1 MFGFCR
7 KMIKEQQGQ
16 VLPAVLAL
24 LVIGGLTIAPGLNYT
39 ATILN
44 GSRIVSEDIR
54 GIYAADAGVTEVLW
68 ALENSQSPPSQTSD
82 NINQMAVSIETVET
96 GNFTLYLGE
105 LIEPGEHND
114 YLDIDS
120 TLTWDEGA
128 QAYRYTITV
137 TWLPGSGYPIIHL
150 KEVGARMPPGY
161 SYQSGSAAAFA
172 GNLSTAEPEEIQDS
186 TGAYLL
192 NWAMTPP
199 LPEVSQDN
207 PVATQSFYITGAGD
221 LEGYYSWVVASR
233 SDIGAVGEITG
244 TAYRITATATRPE
257 DGRTTATIVANV
269 MLGDTTSILSWQISN

>member
-7 KMIKEQQGQ
+7 KMIKGQKGQ

-39 ATILN
+39 ATSLN

-54 GIYAADAGVTEVLW
+54 GIYAADAGVTEVIW
-68 ALENSQSPPSQTSD
+68 ALENSQSPPAQTSD
-82 NINQMAVSIETVET
+82 NVNRMAVAMQTELLGTY
-96 GNFTLYLGE
+96 TLYLGE

-114 YLDIDS
+114 YLDIDG

-128 QAYRYTITV
+128 QAYQYTITII
-137 TWLPGSGYPIIHL
+137 WNPESGAPVIHL
-150 KEVGARMPPGY
+150 EEVGARIPLGY

-172 GNLSTAEPEEIQDS
+172 GNLSIGEPEETLDS
-186 TGAYLL
+186 AGAYLL

-199 LPEVSQDN
+199 FPEVSQDN

-221 LEGYYSWVVASR
+221 LESYYSWVVASR

-244 TAYRITATATRPE
+244 TEYRITAIATRPE

>member
-7 KMIKEQQGQ
+7 KMIKGQQGQ

-39 ATILN
+39 ATSLN

-54 GIYAADAGVTEVLW
+54 GIYAADAGVIEVMW

-82 NINQMAVSIETVET
+82 NVNRMAVTMQTEVLGTY
-96 GNFTLYLGE
+96 TLYLGE

-114 YLDIDS
+114 YLDIDG

-128 QAYRYTITV
+128 QAYQYTVTV
-137 TWLPGSGYPIIHL
+137 TWSPESGVPVIHL
-150 KEVGARMPPGY
+150 EEVGARIPVGY

-172 GNLSTAEPEEIQDS
+172 ENLSTDEPDEVLDS
-186 TGAYLL
+186 AGAYLL
-192 NWAMTPP
+192 NWVLSSP
-199 LPEVSQDN
+199 LPEVSESD

-221 LEGYYSWVVASR
+221 LENYYSWVVASR

-244 TAYRITATATRPE
+244 TEYRITATATRPE